1 VRALGLDNNTLV
13 VFISDNGPWLSYGDH
28 AGSAL
33 PLREGK
39 NTTFDGGQRVPFIAW
54 WPGQIAAD
62 SVCREVAVTFDM
74 LPTLAGLA
82 GATLDPERTIDGK
95 DIWPLLHGAPG
106 AESPHEAFF
115 YHLGGQ
121 VHAVRNG
128 KWKLHAPHKYSS
140 LAKAGGGGWPGP
152 YETKEIGWALFDLE
166 ADISETTDV
175 ADQHP
180 DVVERLKGL
189 MVAFEKDLA
198 DNSRPPG
205 RI

>member
-1 VRALGLDNNTLV
+1 
-13 VFISDNGPWLSYGDH
+13 
-28 AGSAL
+28 
-33 PLREGK
+33 
-39 NTTFDGGQRVPFIAW
+39 
-54 WPGQIAAD
+54 
-62 SVCREVAVTFDM
+62 
-74 LPTLAGLA
+74 
-82 GATLDPERTIDGK
+82 
-95 DIWPLLHGAPG
+95 
-106 AESPHEAFF
+106 
-115 YHLGGQ
+115 
-121 VHAVRNG
+121 
-128 KWKLHAPHKYSS
+128 
-140 LAKAGGGGWPGP
+140 GGGGWPGP